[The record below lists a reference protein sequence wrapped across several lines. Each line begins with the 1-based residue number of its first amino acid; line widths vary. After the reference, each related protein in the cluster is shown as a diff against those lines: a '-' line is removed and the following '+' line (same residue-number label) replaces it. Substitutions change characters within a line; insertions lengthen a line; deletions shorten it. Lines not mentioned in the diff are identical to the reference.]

1 MQPLVPDYL
10 VALAQQIGTLSAFLG
25 GLSAALLVALLA
37 MQLPKRVA
45 GWTIALAAAAAV
57 SFIVSV
63 VATTLLVT
71 ALHPHAP
78 AAVAGVGLLKG
89 RVLTVLPF
97 ALGIFLLLGCIG
109 LTGWLRSRRMGQ
121 ITTIIAALGALLI
134 ANLMVNVG

>member
-45 GWTIALAAAAAV
+45 GWTIALAAAAV